1 MSKISERVGTR
12 HDPISDY
19 YKANVFGARPGE
31 LTLLSL
37 LPPVDRCLIL
47 ERILE
52 GGKCDLLACIDK
64 LSMAYYKAGW
74 PNVAFEFLRGCATRG
89 WLEGH
94 YRLFAEKLNGLPVTN
109 VSRTYDDTLQKLG
122 EYDASSVFCRLLQTL
137 CTRYRGNDILM
148 RDDTPEDRNEFAR
161 ERWNFVADATRS
173 RDDDFLVPDT
183 TSDLAPAYLLANSHC
198 VAFSYLLGGARP
210 LNFMFATNETVHT
223 MSDGVREVWRKTD
236 SEARMYS
243 PYPYS
248 ARRDAGERAY
258 LVAIEFPCTS
268 DGGYQYRTSGQRI
281 TVRDVVDLMFEVMDI
296 KPRTTNLQR
305 LSGEKAVRF
314 SWVFLQNDV
323 DRLLGLFPSVRRRP
337 MEWLQLEAVFHDM
350 DRILNQLARKAVD
363 VYPFLRCEFVGW

>member
-1 MSKISERVGTR
+1 
-12 HDPISDY
+12 
-19 YKANVFGARPGE
+19 
-31 LTLLSL
+31 
-37 LPPVDRCLIL
+37 
-47 ERILE
+47 
-52 GGKCDLLACIDK
+52 
-64 LSMAYYKAGW
+64 
-74 PNVAFEFLRGCATRG
+74 
-89 WLEGH
+89 
-94 YRLFAEKLNGLPVTN
+94 
-109 VSRTYDDTLQKLG
+109 
-122 EYDASSVFCRLLQTL
+122 
-137 CTRYRGNDILM
+137 
-148 RDDTPEDRNEFAR
+148 
-161 ERWNFVADATRS
+161 
-173 RDDDFLVPDT
+173 
-183 TSDLAPAYLLANSHC
+183 
-198 VAFSYLLGGARP
+198 
-210 LNFMFATNETVHT
+210 
-223 MSDGVREVWRKTD
+223 
-236 SEARMYS
+236 MYS